1 MEEKFTKYVEWI
13 GDKIDR
19 GDLIEFDLEMF
30 HPYIPFIKNSD
41 VLENCIDSENEEG
54 SSDNWDKI
62 EFVEGII

>member
-30 HPYIPFIKNSD
+30 HPYIPFIKNRD

>member
-13 GDKIDR
+13 GVKIDR

-30 HPYIPFIKNSD
+30 HPYLPFIKNRD

-62 EFVEGII
+62 EFVEGIV